1 MRLIDADAFD
11 KCLEDAEDKA
21 IHMQK
26 YVFASA
32 LNTIRGNLRT
42 FPAIEPEREKM
53 ADLIDRQAAID
64 AINRAVTKE
73 AAIRS
78 VESLPSVQSEP
89 CEDAEFWQ
97 KRAEHYSK
105 ICLDLI
111 AGMNQGVKIDSIEI
125 NEEGINFKMTQPEPC
140 EDAVSRNAI
149 FKNLTRWIDTTQANS
164 EELRRTQKN
173 SEELRRTQ
181 KNSEELRRTKT
192 L

>member
-32 LNTIRGNLRT
+32 LNTIRGNIRT

-73 AAIRS
+73 AAICS
-78 VESLPSVQSEP
+78 VESLPSVQSEQ

-97 KRAEHYSK
+97 KRAEYYSK
-105 ICLDLI
+105 RCLDLI
-111 AGMNQGVKIDSIEI
+111 AGMNQGAKIDSIEI

-140 EDAVSRNAI
+140 EDAVSRNVI
-149 FKNLTRWIDTTQANS
+149 FKNSTRWIDTTQANS
-164 EELRRTQKN
+164 EKLRLCDTDK
-173 SEELRRTQ
+173 
-181 KNSEELRRTKT
+181 K
-192 L
+192 

>member
-1 MRLIDADAFD
+1 MITRREASRVDLI
-11 KCLEDAEDKA
+11 ERQPEE
-21 IHMQK
+21 
-26 YVFASA
+26 
-32 LNTIRGNLRT
+32 RT
-42 FPAIEPEREKM
+42 NERTKTH
-53 ADLIDRQAAID
+53 ACNSIDRQAAID

-97 KRAEHYSK
+97 KRAEYYSK

-164 EELRRTQKN
+164 EELRRT
-173 SEELRRTQ
+173 
-181 KNSEELRRTKT
+181 KT